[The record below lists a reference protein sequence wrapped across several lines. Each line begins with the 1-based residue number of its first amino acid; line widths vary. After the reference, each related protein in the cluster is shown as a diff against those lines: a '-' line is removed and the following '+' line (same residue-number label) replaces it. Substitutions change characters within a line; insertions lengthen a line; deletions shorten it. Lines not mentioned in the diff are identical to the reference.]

1 MARTSVETRRTG
13 ARSRRGDASR
23 IDPPT
28 AERVAETFHALG
40 DPTRVR
46 IVSSLAD
53 GEVPVGELADGLGM
67 SPSAVSHQLA
77 LLRRLHI
84 VRARR
89 AGRQVLYRLDDEH
102 VRVLLQMGLDHV
114 RHRRAEGDR

>member
-1 MARTSVETRRTG
+1 MAPASVETRRTS
-13 ARSRRGDASR
+13 ARSRRAEASE
-23 IDPPT
+23 IDPAL

-46 IVSSLAD
+46 IVSALAD
-53 GEVPVGELADGLGM
+53 GEVPVGEIARGLSM

-89 AGRQVLYRLDDEH
+89 AGRRVLYRLDDDH